1 MLGVYRDITELK
13 DREQAVEQARSVMQS
28 VLDNMSDGVTLFDS
42 DYRLKFTNQRLVDF
56 LQLPPDVVEP
66 GLSLL
71 DILRFQAK
79 RGDFG
84 PPEDAEKLARAR
96 FEFIAKPGGS
106 HFERRTADGRH
117 LEFHFIPLK
126 NGDVI
131 AVIRDITELK
141 DREQAL
147 ATSKEAAEAAR
158 DEVARTHQIM
168 QTVFDN
174 LIDGVSLFDKD
185 FRWVF
190 SNRHHR
196 ELHGYTPEAV
206 KPGDFGSQAD
216 PSHGHQRR
224 VWAALRTRR
233 RRQSRRNRRADA
245 QARRQSTTSG
255 AARRPLHRI
264 HLPRAR

>member
-28 VLDNMSDGVTLFDS
+28 VLDNMSDGVTLFDA

-56 LQLPPDVVEP
+56 LQLPAEVVEP

-84 PPEDAEKLARAR
+84 PAEDAEKLARAR

-106 HFERRTADGRH
+106 YFERRTADGRH
-117 LEFHFIPLK
+117 LEFRFIPLP

-147 ATSKEAAEAAR
+147 ATSKEARGAR
-158 DEVARTHQIM
+158 
-168 QTVFDN
+168 
-174 LIDGVSLFDKD
+174 
-185 FRWVF
+185 
-190 SNRHHR
+190 
-196 ELHGYTPEAV
+196 
-206 KPGDFGSQAD
+206 
-216 PSHGHQRR
+216 
-224 VWAALRTRR
+224 
-233 RRQSRRNRRADA
+233 
-245 QARRQSTTSG
+245 
-255 AARRPLHRI
+255 
-264 HLPRAR
+264 